1 MPAVSVTAD
10 YLAYQARYRDVPRES
25 DRVLIELVSG
35 RVSEGGR
42 VLDVG
47 CSTGNLL
54 RHLLAERP
62 DLTLIGLDFD
72 EKAVV
77 ETLAEGFVAF
87 LEDATRPWREPTE
100 WPEFQPF
107 DAVILNAVLYCLDDA
122 EAAAALNNIFRVL
135 RPGGTLFVFD
145 LLHTWQQR
153 LTITEESERYGKHTL
168 HIRPYTLLQ
177 RLATEAGFGTAEF
190 LPYLAGLAHPWYANE
205 PDDPHDLTS
214 WTFDSGRE
222 GHAVIF
228 RGGLAQ
234 PWCHALLRKPV

>member
-54 RHLLAERP
+54 RHLCVERS
-62 DLTLIGLDFD
+62 DLSLTGSDIDLG
-72 EKAVV
+72 AVTRV
-77 ETLAEGFVAF
+77 P
-87 LEDATRPWREPTE
+87 ATFPVIVWDVTQPSPWTPV
-100 WPEFQPF
+100 PF
-107 DAVILNAVLYCLDDA
+107 DAITLNAVLYCLDDQQ
-122 EAAAALNNIFRVL
+122 AAAALNNIFRLL

-153 LTITEESERYGKHTL
+153 LTITEESKRYGKHTL

-190 LPYLAGLAHPWYANE
+190 LPYLARPAHPRYANE

-214 WTFDSGRE
+214 WTFDSRRE